1 MKKLII
7 WLAKKFDVSIEK
19 VVYVN
24 KIVEV
29 PVPVLLTDVIEGDV
43 LVKGNL
49 TVKGNLK
56 VEGDVIA
63 FNMKQ
68 IATKVVTKRK
78 TV

>member
-19 VVYVN
+19 VVYVD

-29 PVPVLLTDVIEGDV
+29 PVLLTDDIEGDV

-56 VEGDVIA
+56 VEGDVTA

-68 IATKVVTKRK
+68 IATKVATKRK